1 MSNISLFYGL
11 GLHLGKDCGILS
23 RDKSVLIFYID
34 YLYQQLL
41 ENRKRIDLILSR
53 KILDAMKFYCFLNF
67 LEKYEFLNSLI
78 FFLVQHKWIVID
90 IFKRLYC
97 IEMLCKK

>member
-53 KILDAMKFYCFLNF
+53 KILDAMKFYCFL
-67 LEKYEFLNSLI
+67 
-78 FFLVQHKWIVID
+78 
-90 IFKRLYC
+90 
-97 IEMLCKK
+97 KKF